1 MSQKLLIVDSI
12 DSHDGEEG
20 VMVVHPAHLSA
31 VENFAKASFDRCI
44 IAHSPAQYLRA
55 IALFNIAKCLKSGA
69 ICEIIIYQPLSV
81 LQDLDAGQIEAYAR
95 LAGFKDIREESYN
108 GVENV
113 RGRERKVS
121 TLKLSMTRP

>member
-1 MSQKLLIVDSI
+1 MSRKLLIVDSI

-55 IALFNIAKCLKSGA
+55 IALFNIAKCLKSGE

-108 GVENV
+108 GVENI

>member
-1 MSQKLLIVDSI
+1 MSERLLIIDGV

-31 VENFAKASFDRCI
+31 VENFAKASFDRCL

-55 IALFNIAKCLKSGA
+55 IALFNIAKFLKSGA
-69 ICEIIIYQPLSV
+69 ICEIIIHQPLSV

-108 GVENV
+108 GVENI
-113 RGRERKVS
+113 RGRDRKVS

>member
-12 DSHDGEEG
+12 DSHDGEDG

-31 VENFAKASFDRCI
+31 VENFAKASFDRCL

-108 GVENV
+108 GVENI